1 MGYEFEVQKIKNV
14 WFCNFENKIFMNSD
28 QMQQLFSE
36 QVFLKSYSFSRSF
49 GYIRYAVFIHCI
61 MSFKNKV
68 KDSWNGI
75 NECKCGKGDHPWDII
90 A

>member
-1 MGYEFEVQKIKNV
+1 MGYELEVQKIKKF
-14 WFCNFENKIFMNSD
+14 WFCYFENKILMNSD

-49 GYIRYAVFIHCI
+49 GYIWYAVFIHCI

-75 NECKCGKGDHPWDII
+75 ECKSGKGDHPWDII
-90 A
+90 V